1 MPLPPGPLVVTEH
14 RVMDEL
20 SYEAGRTALRRFG
33 HRVGAR
39 ALPGD
44 VIALVG
50 GLGAGK
56 TFLAQHL
63 AHGAGVPPTT
73 RVASPTFTIVQEHQ
87 GAIPF
92 FHADLY
98 RLGHPDE
105 LREIGLFERGL
116 AGLVVVEW
124 ADRFPESVPPEALW
138 VTLTPVSPSIRLLH
152 ARGAGDGARRLLGL
166 PPTAVSA

>member
-1 MPLPPGPLVVTEH
+1 
-14 RVMDEL
+14 MDEYTL
-20 SYEAGRTALRRFG
+20 DAGRTALRRFG

-63 AHGAGVPPTT
+63 AHGAGVPPET
-73 RVASPTFTIVQEHQ
+73 RVASPTFTIVQEHA

-92 FHADLY
+92 LHADLY

-124 ADRFPESVPPEALW
+124 ADRFPAHIPAGALW
-138 VTLTPVSPSIRLLH
+138 ITLSPLSPSIRRLH
-152 ARGAGDGARRLLGL
+152 ARGEGEAARRLLGAS
-166 PPTAVSA
+166 PEGAGRVA